1 MRPTIVIARYGVGIS
16 EAVARRFGREGYR
29 VAAVARN
36 ERRLADATQSLAA
49 VGLDAK
55 AYAADVSNLEAVH
68 RVMNEI
74 HTERGPVKV
83 LHWNASAVVQAT

>member
-1 MRPTIVIARYGVGIS
+1 
-16 EAVARRFGREGYR
+16 

-55 AYAADVSNLEAVH
+55 AYAADDLFLDTKPKIPIQDDYGLA
-68 RVMNEI
+68 
-74 HTERGPVKV
+74 ERGAA
-83 LHWNASAVVQAT
+83 LFEG